1 MSYDMGQGLRT
12 MVARLR
18 KQQNLTLLQLARR
31 VGVTEAYMSM
41 LESGARKNPSFTTLK
56 KLAKALKIKMWEL
69 ME

>member
-1 MSYDMGQGLRT
+1 MGHQLRT

-41 LESGARKNPSFTTLK
+41 LESGERKNPTLATLK
-56 KLAKALKIKMWEL
+56 KLAKALRVTVQKL
-69 ME
+69 LA

>member
-1 MSYDMGQGLRT
+1 MGQRLMT

-41 LESGARKNPSFTTLK
+41 LESGARKNPSLTMLK
-56 KLAKALKIKMWEL
+56 KLAKALRVSVAEL
-69 ME
+69 VE